1 MSKLAELAPILKKSL
16 PGVANKLGVDIYQV
30 LGGLILGAAAMAM
43 MSGGRLEIG
52 SPTGPYIFTPAG
64 AAEEPVRSAHA
75 MARERLAPGVA
86 AVCQASPLMG
96 KTIIIFTPKRDDGIK
111 VSAVKYV
118 PCSKEELSKEIILLH
133 PDDMQKIAKDLLTDG
148 PFPIIDRLPGEPLFS

>member
-1 MSKLAELAPILKKSL
+1 MSKLAQLGPILKESL
-16 PGVANKLGVDIYQV
+16 PGPANKLGVNIYQV
-30 LGGLILGAAAMAM
+30 MGGLILGAAAMTM
-43 MSGGRLEIG
+43 ISGGRIQIDSL
-52 SPTGPYIFTPAG
+52 TGPYIFTPAS

-75 MARERLAPGVA
+75 MPRERLTPGVA
-86 AVCQASPLMG
+86 AVCEASPLMG

-148 PFPIIDRLPGEPLFS
+148 PFPVIDRLPGEPLFS